1 MSNEQA
7 IDNMSFSEDKFSDDS
22 RLHLAQIIDNINAG
36 IWEYNINTRVIKWS
50 AGFYTL
56 LGYEP
61 GEIECSNHTFFEQL
75 LYHQD
80 KTIFLNALT
89 NQNSKQSNPVQVRLL
104 TKSSGYHWFESTVK
118 RYPDT
123 KAKTI
128 YGSIINIHDYK
139 QAQLKAARD
148 DLNYADTLRIA
159 KLGSWEI
166 EAGSLNLTLSKHTYD
181 IFELQAEVKLTI
193 DEVISFFEPQHRA
206 TLQTAINNALEFCQ
220 PYDLELLF
228 RTAKNHVLWVKA
240 KGVPIINEYGKC
252 IIVKN
257 IIQDI
262 DNSKRKGLSLESSLN
277 LLTDQ
282 NKRLQNF
289 AYIVSHNLRSHTGNL
304 QFMVKLYEETDVRED
319 RAEIFSHIKSIG
331 SSLNSTIE
339 HLNEIVKIQ
348 TEITNERS
356 VINFESIFKN
366 VQLAIKSNIDALNAH
381 IEYDFS
387 QCTEISYVPAY
398 MESILQNLLTNAL
411 KYSHPDRQPFI
422 KCYTIKDRNY
432 VYLIFE
438 DNGIGID
445 LERYG
450 DKVFGMYKT
459 FHQNPDARGIGL
471 FITRNQIEALGGT
484 IKVESTV
491 NIGTKFTIKLV

>member
-1 MSNEQA
+1 
-7 IDNMSFSEDKFSDDS
+7 MSFSEDKFSDDS

-36 IWEYNINTRVIKWS
+36 IWEYTINTRVIKWS
-50 AGFYTL
+50 VGFYTV

-61 GEIECSNHTFFEQL
+61 GEIECSNHTFFEHL

-80 KTIFLNALT
+80 KAIFLNALN
-89 NQNSKQSNPVQVRLL
+89 NQDTKQHNPIQVRLL

-118 RYPDT
+118 RHSDT

-128 YGSIINIHDYK
+128 YGSIININQYK
-139 QAQLKAARD
+139 QDQLKAVRD
-148 DLNYADTLRIA
+148 DLDYADTIQIA

-166 EAGSLNLTLSKHTYD
+166 EAGSLNLTLSKHTYE
-181 IFELQAEVKLTI
+181 IFELQTEVKLSI
-193 DEVISFFEPQHRA
+193 DELISFFEPQYRPILH
-206 TLQTAINNALEFCQ
+206 TAINNALEFCQ

-228 RTAKNHVLWVKA
+228 RTAKNHVIWVRA
-240 KGVPIINEYGKC
+240 KGIPIINEFGKC
-252 IIVKN
+252 ITVKG

-282 NKRLQNF
+282 NRRLQNF

-304 QFMVKLYEETDVRED
+304 QFMVNLYEETQANTD
-319 RAEIFSHIKSIG
+319 RAEIFSHIKSIS

-356 VINFESIFKN
+356 IINFETIFKN
-366 VQLAIKSNIDALNAH
+366 IQLAVKSNIEALNAH

-387 QCTEISYVPAY
+387 QCPQMSYIPAY

-411 KYSHPDRQPFI
+411 KYSHPDRKPFI
-422 KCYTIKDRNY
+422 KCYTIKDRNF

-445 LERYG
+445 LERFG
-450 DKVFGMYKT
+450 DKIFGMYKT

>member
-1 MSNEQA
+1 
-7 IDNMSFSEDKFSDDS
+7 MSFSEDKFSDDS
-22 RLHLAQIIDNINAG
+22 RLHLAQIIDNVNAG
-36 IWEYNINTRVIKWS
+36 IWEYNISTRAIKWS
-50 AGFYTL
+50 TGFYTI
-56 LGYEP
+56 LGYAP
-61 GEIECSNHTFFEQL
+61 NEIECSNHLFFEHL

-80 KTIFLNALT
+80 KHIFLNALN
-89 NQNSKQSNPVQVRLL
+89 NQNSAKPLQIRLL
-104 TKSSGYHWFESTVK
+104 TKASGYHWFESTIK
-118 RYPDT
+118 RHDDQNGHV
-123 KAKTI
+123 I
-128 YGSIINIHDYK
+128 YGSIININQYK
-139 QAQLKAARD
+139 QAQLQAAKN
-148 DLNYADTLRIA
+148 DLLYSETIRIA

-166 EAGSLNLTLSKHTYD
+166 EAGTLNLTLSKQIYD
-181 IFELQAEVKLTI
+181 IYELQNQLKLTL
-193 DEVISFFEPQHRA
+193 DEAISFFEPSYRPVIQH
-206 TLQTAINNALEFCQ
+206 AINNALEFCQ

-228 RTAKNHVLWVKA
+228 RTAKNNVIWVRA
-240 KGVPIINEYGKC
+240 KGVPIIDDFGKS
-252 IIVKN
+252 VKVRG

-262 DNSKRKGLSLESSLN
+262 DNNKRKGLSLESSLN

-282 NKRLQNF
+282 NRRLQNF

-304 QFMVKLYEETDVRED
+304 QFMVNLHEETELAGD
-319 RAEIFSHIKSIG
+319 RNEIFSHIKSISG
-331 SSLNSTIE
+331 SLNATIE

-356 VINFESIFKN
+356 IISFESIFKN
-366 VQLAIKSNIDALNAH
+366 IQSAIKSNVDALNAR

-387 QCTEISYVPAY
+387 QCQQISYIPAY

-411 KYSHPDRQPFI
+411 KYSHPERQPLI
-422 KCYTIKDRNY
+422 RCYTLKDRNH

-450 DKVFGMYKT
+450 DKIFGMYKT

>member
-1 MSNEQA
+1 
-7 IDNMSFSEDKFSDDS
+7 MSFSEDRFSDDS

-50 AGFYTL
+50 AGFYSI
-56 LGYEP
+56 LGYEAN
-61 GEIECSNHTFFEQL
+61 EIECSNHIFFDHL

-80 KTIFLNALT
+80 KAVFLNAL
-89 NQNSKQSNPVQVRLL
+89 NDQSANSAKPIQIRLL
-104 TKSSGYHWFESTVK
+104 TKSSGYHWFESTIK
-118 RYPDT
+118 KQYD
-123 KAKTI
+123 KNGQII
-128 YGSIINIHDYK
+128 YGSIININQYK
-139 QAQLKAARD
+139 QAELKATRND
-148 DLNYADTLRIA
+148 QHYGDTIRIA

-166 EAGSLNLTLSKHTYD
+166 DAATLNLTLSKQIYD
-181 IFELQAEVKLTI
+181 IFELQTEIKLSI
-193 DEVISFFEPQHRA
+193 EEGVSFFEPPYRPVIQN
-206 TLQTAINNALEFCQ
+206 AINNALEFCQ

-228 RTAKNHVLWVKA
+228 RTAKNHVIWVRA

-252 IIVKN
+252 VTIRGIL
-257 IIQDI
+257 QDI
-262 DNSKRKGLSLESSLN
+262 DSNKRKGLSLESSLN

-282 NKRLQNF
+282 NRRLQNF

-304 QFMVKLYEETDVRED
+304 QFMVNLYEETELAED
-319 RAEIFSHIKSIG
+319 RTEIFSHIKSIS
-331 SSLNSTIE
+331 SSLNATIE

-356 VINFESIFKN
+356 IISFEAIFN
-366 VQLAIKSNIDALNAH
+366 NIQLAIKSNIEAFNAR

-387 QCTEISYVPAY
+387 QCPQISYIPAY

-411 KYSHPDRQPFI
+411 KYSHPDRQPHI
-422 KCYTIKDRNY
+422 ICHTMKERNHI
-432 VYLIFE
+432 YLIFE

-459 FHQNPDARGIGL
+459 FHQNPDAKGIGL

-484 IKVESTV
+484 IKIESTV